1 MKDALTQELL
11 ISLSADKP
19 SISPKFFYDDIGSH
33 LFDVITLLKEYYPTR
48 TEKWIMDTY
57 QRDIAGAL
65 GHCDV
70 LLDLGAGNCAKAS
83 RLFDAVKP
91 KQYWALDI
99 SKKYL
104 EVAVADLQKQ
114 FPQIEMSA
122 HAIDLSLPLAFP
134 DLQKLRKIFFYPGS
148 SIGNFDPDKA
158 DQFFINLANQ
168 CHGNGGL
175 LIGVDLVKD
184 VETLHLAYND
194 PLGVTAAFN
203 LNALLNVNRLIGSN
217 FLLQDWEHYA
227 FFNTSLSRIEMHLRA
242 LSDVQVTLPG
252 NGGKDHLISFRAG
265 DLIHTENSYKY
276 TQEHFVEKLR
286 HAGFDDIQCWT
297 DPNKYFLVCFAN
309 VQRSSLN

>member
-1 MKDALTQELL
+1 MQEVLAGL
-11 ISLSADKP
+11 QSSP
-19 SISPKFFYDDIGSH
+19 PFISPKFFYDAIGSH

-48 TEKWIMDTY
+48 TEKWIMDAY
-57 QRDIAGAL
+57 QRDIADAL

-83 RLFDAVKP
+83 RLFNAVKP
-91 KQYWALDI
+91 KQYRALDI
-99 SKKYL
+99 SKEYL
-104 EVAVADLQKQ
+104 ETAVADLQKQ

-134 DLQKLRKIFFYPGS
+134 DLQNLRKIFFYPGS
-148 SIGNFDPDKA
+148 SIGNFDPEKA
-158 DQFFINLANQ
+158 DQFFINLVNECQ
-168 CHGNGGL
+168 GNGGL

-184 VETLHLAYND
+184 VKTLDLAYND

-217 FLLQDWEHYA
+217 FQVQDWEHYA

-276 TQEHFVEKLR
+276 SEEHFAEKLR
-286 HAGFDDIQCWT
+286 RAGFEDIHCWT

-309 VQRSSLN
+309 AQKSSLN

>member
-1 MKDALTQELL
+1 MKNTLTEELL
-11 ISLSADKP
+11 ISLGADKP

-48 TEKWIMDTY
+48 TEKWIMDSY
-57 QRDIAGAL
+57 QHEIADAV

-83 RLFDAVKP
+83 RLFNTLKP
-91 KQYWALDI
+91 KQYRALDI
-99 SKKYL
+99 SKEYL
-104 EVAVADLQKQ
+104 EAAVVDLQKQ
-114 FPQIEMSA
+114 FPQIQMSA
-122 HAIDLSLPLAFP
+122 HAIDISQPLVFP
-134 DLQKLRKIFFYPGS
+134 DIQELHKVFFYPGS
-148 SIGNFDPDKA
+148 SIGNFDPEKV
-158 DQFFINLANQ
+158 DQFLTNLALE

-184 VETLHLAYND
+184 VQTLNLAYND

-217 FLLQDWEHYA
+217 FELQNWEHYA

-242 LSDVQVTLPG
+242 KANVQVTLPSLS
-252 NGGKDHLISFRAG
+252 GKEHLVSFSTG

-276 TQEHFVEKLR
+276 TQDNFVEKLR
-286 HAGFDDIQCWT
+286 RAGFDDIRCWT
-297 DPNKYFLVCFAN
+297 DPNQYFLVCFAN
-309 VQRSSLN
+309 AQKNPS